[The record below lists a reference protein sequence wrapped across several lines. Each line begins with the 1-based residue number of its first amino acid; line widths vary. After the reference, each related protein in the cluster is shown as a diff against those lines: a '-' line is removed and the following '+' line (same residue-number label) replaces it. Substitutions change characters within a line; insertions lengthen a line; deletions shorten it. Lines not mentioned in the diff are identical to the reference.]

1 MWRES
6 LCRRGQM
13 QSSFLYL
20 RSFLCAAEAEKMA
33 LRGALAQHCYSA
45 VDRRNNEG
53 LNVVLQLFLEHSAQ
67 HSLTADQVSAFI
79 CSARRPNHKHGTGQ
93 GRDVPRALCVSPRVS
108 SEPAGDEMAL
118 CRTFDLSSCL
128 GK

>member
-20 RSFLCAAEAEKMA
+20 RLFLCAAEAEKTA

-79 CSARRPNHKHGTGQ
+79 CSARRPNHKHGTRQ
-93 GRDVPRALCVSPRVS
+93 GRDATYLELYVYHLESAPSQQVMKWHC
-108 SEPAGDEMAL
+108 AGHLICHLA
-118 CRTFDLSSCL
+118 
-128 GK
+128 